1 MNKLKKGDE
10 VIVITGKDKGKR
22 GIVSARV
29 DANLLLVDGINLVK
43 KHQKPNPA
51 QNEPGGIISKAM
63 PIQQSNLAI
72 FNAKTGKGERVVIK
86 TLENGDK
93 VRVYHSSGDQIGA

>member
-22 GIVSARV
+22 GVVSARI
-29 DANLLLVDGINLVK
+29 DENLLLVDGVNLVK

>member
-22 GIVSARV
+22 GVVSARV
-29 DANLLLVDGINLVK
+29 DENLLLVDGINLVK